1 MRSSS
6 EIREAYQ
13 AKKANA
19 ETSALVSQEAASK
32 ASAAAA
38 AAAERLALDNRFK
51 TKKKRKATNLTG
63 DAPAVLGMIN
73 RPMASA
79 TLG

>member
-19 ETSALVSQEAASK
+19 ETSALVAQEAASK
-32 ASAAAA
+32 ASA

-63 DAPAVLGMIN
+63 DATAVLGMIN